1 MILNYIRPT
10 LVALLTRIQSDL
22 EFLPAVLRVRLA
34 KMLARMVNGMHG
46 HLDWVNAQTS
56 PLTCDLERLYDF
68 AALYAVDRL
77 LATAAV
83 GKALASGNVGS
94 TLLADKL
101 LRGSNGLD
109 YIVLAA
115 VTLGAG
121 NTEVSIRCTTKGIDG
136 NLAAGAT
143 LTLVDPVSGVNSVLT
158 VGAQGITGGDA
169 DETVDSWRLR
179 VCDEWQTVVKHGG
192 RSGKVDDYRFWSRSA
207 STSVTTAIVQPH
219 GLGVGTMVVRPI
231 CNGLAN
237 RMPTQGVMDAVIAKM
252 LIDAPGTADW
262 RVTLPLQHLL
272 TLTIHLLPAVDTAA
286 HRAAIAASLNALVL
300 TKDNSTAEKSQMLW
314 AEMDTAIAITTNQ
327 YVLDESV
334 SLVWGA
340 SEVLVLQPINW
351 I

>member
-1 MILNYIRPT
+1 MIVSYIRPVY
-10 LVALLTRIQSDL
+10 VALLTRVQSDL
-22 EFLPAVLRVRLA
+22 AFLPAVLRVPLA
-34 KMLARMVNGMHG
+34 AMLARMNNGMHG

-56 PLTCDLERLYDF
+56 PLTCELERLYDF
-68 AALYAVDRL
+68 AALYSVDRL

-83 GKALASGNVGS
+83 GKALATGNVGAP
-94 TLLADKL
+94 LLADKL
-101 LRGSNGLD
+101 LRGLNGLD

-121 NTEVSIRCTTKGIDG
+121 NTEVSIRCTTKGVDG
-136 NLAAGAT
+136 NLDAGAT

-169 DETVDSWRLR
+169 DELVDAWRLR

-192 RSGKVDDYRFWSRSA
+192 RSGKVDDYRFWSKSA
-207 STSVTTAIVQPH
+207 STSVTGAIVQPH
-219 GLGVGTMVVRPI
+219 GLGIGTMVVRPI

-237 RMPTQGVMDAVIAKM
+237 RMPTQGVMDAVLAKM
-252 LIDAPGTADW
+252 QVKAPGTADW
-262 RVTLPLQHLL
+262 RLTLPIVHAI

-286 HRAAIAASLNALVL
+286 NRAAINTALNALIL
-300 TKDNSTAEKSQMLW
+300 AKDNSTAEKSQMLW
-314 AEMDTAIAITTNQ
+314 AEVDTAIAITTNQ

-334 SLVWGA
+334 PLVWSA

>member
-1 MILNYIRPT
+1 VILNYIRPT
-10 LVALLTRIQSDL
+10 LVTLLTRIQSDL
-22 EFLPAVLRVRLA
+22 AFLPAVLRVPLA
-34 KMLARMVNGMHG
+34 KMLARMVNGLHG

-56 PLTCDLERLYDF
+56 PLTCELERLYDF
-68 AALYAVDRL
+68 AALYSVDRL
-77 LATAAV
+77 LARAAV
-83 GKALASGNVGS
+83 GKALATGNVGA

-121 NTEVSIRCTTKGIDG
+121 NTEVSIRCTTKGVDG

-143 LTLVDPVSGVNSVLT
+143 LTLVDPANGVNSVLT

-169 DETVDSWRLR
+169 DEAVDAWRLR

-192 RSGKVDDYRFWSRSA
+192 RSGKVDDYRFWAKSA
-207 STSVTTAIVQPH
+207 TTSVTTAIVQPH
-219 GLGVGTMVVRPI
+219 GLGIGTMVVRPI

-237 RMPTQGVMDAVIAKM
+237 RMPTQGVMDAVMAKM

-262 RVTLPLQHLL
+262 RVTFPIAHPH
-272 TLTIHLLPAVDTAA
+272 TLNIHLIPAVDTQA
-286 HRAAIAASLNALVL
+286 HRDTIASALNALWL

-314 AEMDTAIAITTNQ
+314 AEIDAVVGITTQQ
-327 YVLDESV
+327 YVLDETV
-334 SLVWGA
+334 SLAWSG
-340 SEVLVLQPINW
+340 SEVPVLQPINW